1 MGRGGEVGGEGRGG
15 ETREFVV
22 KRLYSVAWWWSN
34 LMNRSSCSNCSC
46 EGKRTGEKVAAM
58 PASVGRGDRKTAA
71 SGALK
76 AAASGVLVG
85 CNAPVGWRV
94 LGRCALLSGS
104 SLCVLRPSC
113 VWPCHNFPPTLYR
126 VLVLVVLFPFTGMAC
141 V

>member
-1 MGRGGEVGGEGRGG
+1 VAVTDVSACGCTLRPF
-15 ETREFVV
+15 RE
-22 KRLYSVAWWWSN
+22 AGWQ
-34 LMNRSSCSNCSC
+34 
-46 EGKRTGEKVAAM
+46 GQA
-58 PASVGRGDRKTAA
+58 PASCAVREGTGTGCAGRLIPSASTGRGDRKAAA
-71 SGALK
+71 SGAFK
-76 AAASGVLVG
+76 AAVSGVLVG

-126 VLVLVVLFPFTGMAC
+126 VVVLVVLFPFTGMAC